1 VTERLWGLF
10 EKQCAVALTLG
21 RIARRKDALNARV
34 RVVVCNRGGVWINTQ
49 PQRPVH
55 FYFSIDRIH
64 PRAAREGKQ
73 SPHPAGQIGGEVWP
87 RRRVCALATVI
98 TDHLGWVAWH
108 ERSLG
113 VSALSRS
120 FHKDCERGRK
130 EAKVNPPQPPPAPS
144 VCAAPSRVTSS
155 CTNGRATPC
164 LHSKGMVTTPP
175 TGPCTTRALTAT
187 WMPYA
192 RLLHKEETRTLQ
204 TTFCGHLSI
213 GERDAHAPTTVQH
226 CFCGSLHHLMHTNF
240 ALVLTW
246 RMCVWSRVAHTR
258 SATYA
263 MSQDCVGNE
272 CHDNLHRRHQGQ
284 APMASSPPTCY

>member
-1 VTERLWGLF
+1 VVACGSAHNHNGLF
-10 EKQCAVALTLG
+10 TFIFQSVVYTPAQPARASSRPTLP
-21 RIARRKDALNARV
+21 D
-34 RVVVCNRGGVWINTQ
+34 RVVARCGHAGACVHW
-49 PQRPVH
+49 QR
-55 FYFSIDRIH
+55 S
-64 PRAAREGKQ
+64 
-73 SPHPAGQIGGEVWP
+73 SPTTSAG
-87 RRRVCALATVI
+87 L
-98 TDHLGWVAWH
+98 LGT
-108 ERSLG
+108 
-113 VSALSRS
+113 SALLEPLHCHVRS
-120 FHKDCERGRK
+120 TRIVREREKGGQSK
-130 EAKVNPPQPPPAPS
+130 PPRQPPPAPS
-144 VCAAPSRVTSS
+144 VCAAPSRITSS

-164 LHSKGMVTTPP
+164 LHSKGMGTTLP

-263 MSQDCVGNE
+263 TSQDCVGNE

-284 APMASSPPTCY
+284 RRWSRHLPLVIE